1 MNIEYFSQKPL
12 THFYKI
18 VPMLAPSVGFIP
30 LGWSL
35 THVLHYNTLSWFIT
49 SATTDHIPE
58 VHSPSAESMDLL
70 FGKLTINN
78 YSQQKS
84 PKCSTCMQSQNT
96 TQQN

>member
-1 MNIEYFSQKPL
+1 
-12 THFYKI
+12 
-18 VPMLAPSVGFIP
+18 
-30 LGWSL
+30 
-35 THVLHYNTLSWFIT
+35 VLHYNTLSWFIT

-78 YSQQKS
+78 YSQQES

-96 TQQN
+96 TQQTHNHTDNKHTKHTTHTHNKHTKHYI